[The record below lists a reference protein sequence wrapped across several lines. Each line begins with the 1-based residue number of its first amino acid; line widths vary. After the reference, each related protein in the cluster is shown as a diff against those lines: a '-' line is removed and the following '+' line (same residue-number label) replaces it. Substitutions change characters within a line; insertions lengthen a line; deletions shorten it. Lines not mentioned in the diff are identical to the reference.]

1 MSCEPL
7 LHLAP
12 LAGRGRRVA
21 PGEGESLRF
30 ECAENPPHPTLSPQG
45 GEREKKMHGTREDDN
60 MAQAVTSEVPKEA
73 SSTVVAQQSAMLNAL
88 PFSDTADFDDAS
100 RGFLGTL
107 ENARIANAQGRVVW
121 SLEPYGFLSDETAPA
136 TVNPSLWRQSR
147 LNMQH
152 GLFEGVPGVYQ
163 VRGLDIANMTLLE
176 GERGVIVVD
185 TLTSIEGARAAME
198 LYFAHR
204 GQRPVIAVIFTHTHT
219 DHWGGARGVLDDQT
233 LASGQVPIIAP
244 NLFMEHAVSENI
256 IAGPA
261 MLRRAQYQF
270 GPFLAKGP
278 RGQVDCGLGKSM
290 AVGSVALLRPTDLI
304 METGD
309 KRTIDGLEFEF
320 QMAPNS
326 EAPAEM
332 HFFVPRYKLLNL
344 AENCTHNF
352 HNLLPFRG
360 ADVRDALAWS
370 KYLGEA
376 LQMWG
381 GKADA
386 MCGQHHWPVW
396 GKQRIDTMIRQ
407 QRDLYK
413 FAHDETIRLMNHGL
427 TATEIAETIKLPAS
441 LEGAWHGRGYY
452 GHIRHNVKAIYQK
465 YLGWYDANP
474 VHLDPLP
481 PVESGKKYVEYMGG
495 AAAILERAKKDF
507 ALGEFRFVAQA
518 VSYLVF
524 AEPDNQ
530 AARALL
536 ADTFE
541 QLGYGAE
548 SATWRNAYLFGAQE
562 LRQGMPKAPARPPVP
577 RETLAALRTGQL
589 WDVLGVRLNG
599 PNAEGK
605 HIVLNWS
612 FTDTKENFVLTLENC
627 ALTYVEGAQAATA
640 DASFSL
646 PRTVLDEVISSQ
658 TSFPEAVAKGN
669 IKYTGNAT
677 RLAELMKL
685 MDEFPRM
692 FEIVEPRRVALN

>member
-1 MSCEPL
+1 MSE
-7 LHLAP
+7 A
-12 LAGRGRRVA
+12 A
-21 PGEGESLRF
+21 
-30 ECAENPPHPTLSPQG
+30 
-45 GEREKKMHGTREDDN
+45 
-60 MAQAVTSEVPKEA
+60 TSEVKETPKEA
-73 SSTVVAQQSAMLNAL
+73 SASVVAQNAAMLKAL
-88 PFSDTADFDDAS
+88 PFSDTRDFDDAS
-100 RGFLGTL
+100 RGFLGTID
-107 ENARIANAQGRVVW
+107 NAKIMSESGRVVW
-121 SLEPYGFLSDETAPA
+121 SLEPYGFLADEKAPA

-147 LNMQH
+147 LNMHH
-152 GLFEGVPGVYQ
+152 GLFEVVPGVYQ
-163 VRGLDIANMTLLE
+163 VRGLDIANMTLIE
-176 GERGVIVVD
+176 GNSGVIVLD
-185 TLTSIEGARAAME
+185 TLTSIEGARAAMQ
-198 LYFAHR
+198 LYFKHR
-204 GQRPVIAVIFTHTHT
+204 GKRPVTAVIFSHTHT
-219 DHWGGARGVLDDQT
+219 DHWGGARGVLDDAT
-233 LASGQVPIIAP
+233 LASGKVPIIAP

-270 GPFLAKGP
+270 GPLLAKGV
-278 RGQVDCGLGKSM
+278 RGQIDCGLGKSM
-290 AVGSVALLRPTDLI
+290 AAGAVALLRPTDLI

-309 KRTIDGLEFEF
+309 RRTIDGVEFEF

-332 HFFVPRYKLLNL
+332 HFFIPRYKVLNL

-396 GKQRIDTMIRQ
+396 GRERIDTMIRQ

-413 FAHDETIRLMNHGL
+413 FAHDQTIRLMNHGL
-427 TATEIAETIKLPAS
+427 TAAEIAETIKLPAS

-474 VHLDPLP
+474 VNLDPLP

-495 AAAILERAKKDF
+495 ADAILARARKDF
-507 ALGEFRFVAQA
+507 AKGEFRFVAQA
-518 VSYLVF
+518 VSHLVF

-530 AARALL
+530 AARAML

-541 QLGYGAE
+541 QLGYAAE
-548 SATWRNAYLFGAQE
+548 SSTWRNAYLFGAQE
-562 LRQGMPKAPARPPVP
+562 LRHGMPKTPGRPPMA
-577 RETLAALRTGQL
+577 RETLAALRTEQL

-599 PNAEGK
+599 AKAEGK
-605 HIVLNWS
+605 HIVLNWK
-612 FTDTKENFVLTLENC
+612 FTDTGESFALTLENC
-627 ALTYVEGAQAATA
+627 ALTYAEGVQAENA
-640 DASFSL
+640 DAGFTLERSTF
-646 PRTVLDEVISSQ
+646 DEVIAKQ
-658 TSFPEAVAKGN
+658 TSFPEAVGVGKIKVAGN
-669 IKYTGNAT
+669 PV
-677 RLAELMKL
+677 RLAELMAL

-692 FEIVEPRRVALN
+692 FEIVEPKRTVVS

>member
-1 MSCEPL
+1 MTQ
-7 LHLAP
+7 A
-12 LAGRGRRVA
+12 A
-21 PGEGESLRF
+21 
-30 ECAENPPHPTLSPQG
+30 AE
-45 GEREKKMHGTREDDN
+45 
-60 MAQAVTSEVPKEA
+60 APKESPKDA
-73 SSTVVAQQSAMLNAL
+73 SAAVIAQHAATLKAL
-88 PFSDTADFDDAS
+88 PFSDTRDFDDAA
-100 RGFLGTL
+100 RGFLGTV
-107 ENARIANAQGRVVW
+107 ENAKITSPQGRTVW
-121 SLEPYGFLSDETAPA
+121 SLEAYGFLSAEEAPP
-136 TVNPSLWRQSR
+136 TVDPSLWRQSR

-152 GLFEGVPGVYQ
+152 GLFEVVPGVYQ
-163 VRGLDIANMTLLE
+163 VRGLDIANMTLIE
-176 GERGVIVVD
+176 GDTGVIVLD

-198 LYFAHR
+198 LYFKHR
-204 GQRPVIAVIFTHTHT
+204 GRRPVAAVIFSHTHT
-219 DHWGGARGVLDDQT
+219 DHWGGARGVLEEDL
-233 LASGQVPIIAP
+233 LASGKVPIIAP

-290 AVGSVALLRPTDLI
+290 AAGSVALLRPTDLI
-304 METGD
+304 MATGD
-309 KRTIDGLEFEF
+309 MRTIDGVEFEF

-332 HFFVPRYKLLNL
+332 HLYAPRYKLLNL

-370 KYLGEA
+370 KYLNEA
-376 LQMWG
+376 LKMWG
-381 GKADA
+381 GKAEA

-396 GKQRIDTMIRQ
+396 GRERIDTMIRQ

-413 FAHDETIRLMNHGL
+413 FAHDQTVRLMNHGL
-427 TATEIAETIKLPAS
+427 TASEIAENIRLPKT
-441 LEGAWHGRGYY
+441 LEGAWHTRGYY

-481 PVESGKKYVEYMGG
+481 PVESGRKYVEYMGG
-495 AAAILERAKKDF
+495 SEAILARAAKDF
-507 ALGEFRFVAQA
+507 ARGEFRFVAQA
-518 VSYLVF
+518 VSHLVF

-530 AARALL
+530 AARAML

-541 QLGYGAE
+541 QLGYASE
-548 SATWRNAYLFGAQE
+548 SSTWRIAYLFGAQE
-562 LRQGMPKAPARPPVP
+562 LRQGMPKVPPRSTMP
-577 RETLAALRTGQL
+577 RETLAALRTEQL

-599 PNAEGK
+599 PKAEGK

-612 FTDTKENFVLTLENC
+612 FSDTGETFALNLENS
-627 ALTYVEGAQAATA
+627 ALTYTEGVKAANA
-640 DASFSL
+640 DASFTLARS
-646 PRTVLDEVISSQ
+646 TLDEVIAKL
-658 TSFPEAVAKGN
+658 TSFPEAVAAGKVKLSGN
-669 IKYTGNAT
+669 PMK
-677 RLAELMKL
+677 LAELMGL

-692 FEIVEPRRVALN
+692 FEIVAPKRAVVG

>member
-1 MSCEPL
+1 MTQAGGSE
-7 LHLAP
+7 AP
-12 LAGRGRRVA
+12 KDASSSV
-21 PGEGESLRF
+21 
-30 ECAENPPHPTLSPQG
+30 
-45 GEREKKMHGTREDDN
+45 
-60 MAQAVTSEVPKEA
+60 MAQHE
-73 SSTVVAQQSAMLNAL
+73 AMLQAL
-88 PFSDTADFDDAS
+88 PFADTADFDDAA
-100 RGFLGTL
+100 RGFIGSIDHAT
-107 ENARIANAQGRVVW
+107 ISSAQGRVVW
-121 SLEPYGFLSDETAPA
+121 SLEPYGFLADTEAPA

-152 GLFEGVPGVYQ
+152 GLFEVVPGVYQ
-163 VRGLDIANMTLLE
+163 VRGLDIANMTLIE

-198 LYFAHR
+198 LYVRHR
-204 GQRPVIAVIFTHTHT
+204 GQRPVAAVIFTHTHT
-219 DHWGGARGVLDDQT
+219 DHWGGARGVLDEDA
-233 LASGQVPIIAP
+233 LAGGRVPIIAP

-270 GPFLAKGP
+270 GPFLAKGA

-290 AVGSVALLRPTDLI
+290 AAGSVALLRPTDLI
-304 METGD
+304 MATGD
-309 KRTIDGLEFEF
+309 RRVIDGVAFEF

-332 HFFVPRYKLLNL
+332 HFYIPRFGLLNL

-376 LQMWG
+376 LQLWG

-396 GKQRIDTMIRQ
+396 GRERIDTMIRQ

-413 FAHDETIRLMNHGL
+413 FAHDQTIRLMNHGL
-427 TATEIAETIKLPAS
+427 TATEIAETIRLPKS
-441 LEGAWHGRGYY
+441 LEGAWHARGYY

-474 VHLDPLP
+474 VNLDPLP
-481 PVESGKKYVEYMGG
+481 PVEAGRKYVEYMGG
-495 AAAILERAKKDF
+495 SEAILARAKTDF
-507 ALGEFRFVAQA
+507 AKGELRFVAQA
-518 VSYLVF
+518 LSHLVF

-530 AARALL
+530 AARELL
-536 ADTFE
+536 ADTLE
-541 QLGYGAE
+541 QLGYAAE

-562 LRQGMPKAPARPPVP
+562 LRQGMPKAPPRPSMP
-577 RETLAALRTGQL
+577 RETLAALRTEQL

-599 PNAEGK
+599 PKAEGK

-612 FTDTKENFVLTLENC
+612 FTDTQESFVLTLENC
-627 ALTYVEGAQAATA
+627 ALTSIAGVQAPDA
-640 DASFSL
+640 DASFTL
-646 PRTVLDEVISSQ
+646 ARGTLDEVIAKQ
-658 TSFPEAVAKGN
+658 TSFPQAVVAGRIKASGN
-669 IKYTGNAT
+669 PV
-677 RLAELMKL
+677 RLAELMEL

-692 FEIVEPRRVALN
+692 FEIVEPKRTAVT

>member
-1 MSCEPL
+1 MTQT
-7 LHLAP
+7 
-12 LAGRGRRVA
+12 G
-21 PGEGESLRF
+21 
-30 ECAENPPHPTLSPQG
+30 
-45 GEREKKMHGTREDDN
+45 
-60 MAQAVTSEVPKEA
+60 TSETPKDA
-73 SSTVVAQQSAMLNAL
+73 SAPVIAQHAATLKTL
-88 PFSDTADFDDAS
+88 PFADVRDFDEAA
-100 RGFLGTL
+100 RGFLGTID
-107 ENARIANAQGRVVW
+107 NARIASSQGRVVW
-121 SLEPYGFLSDETAPA
+121 SLEPYGFLSEAEAPT
-136 TVNPSLWRQSR
+136 TVDPSLWRQSR
-147 LNMQH
+147 LNMHH
-152 GLFEGVPGVYQ
+152 GLFEVVPGVYQ
-163 VRGLDIANMTLLE
+163 VRGLDIANMTLIE
-176 GERGVIVVD
+176 GDSGVIVVD

-204 GQRPVIAVIFTHTHT
+204 GKRPVAAVIFTHTHT
-219 DHWGGARGVLDDQT
+219 DHWGGARGVLDDAA
-233 LASGQVPIIAP
+233 LAGGKIPIIAP

-270 GPFLAKGP
+270 GSFLIKGP

-290 AVGSVALLRPTDLI
+290 AAGSVSLLRPTDLI
-304 METGD
+304 IATGD

-332 HFFVPRYKLLNL
+332 HFFIPRYKLLNL

-396 GKQRIDTMIRQ
+396 GHERIDTMIRQ

-413 FAHDETIRLMNHGL
+413 FAHDQTIRLMNHGL

-441 LEGAWHGRGYY
+441 LDGAWHARGYY

-474 VHLDPLP
+474 VNLDPLP
-481 PVESGKKYVEYMGG
+481 PVEAGRKYVEYMGG
-495 AAAILERAKKDF
+495 AAAILDRAAKDF
-507 ALGEFRFVAQA
+507 AKGEFRFVAQA
-518 VSYLVF
+518 VSHLVF
-524 AEPDNQ
+524 ADPGNP

-536 ADTFE
+536 ADTLE
-541 QLGYGAE
+541 QLGYAAE

-562 LRQGMPKAPARPPVP
+562 LRQGMPKAPPRSTMP
-577 RETLAALRTGQL
+577 RETLAALRTEQL

-599 PNAEGK
+599 PKAEGK
-605 HIVLNWS
+605 HIVLNWN
-612 FTDTKENFVLTLENC
+612 FTDTGEIFVLTLENC
-627 ALTYVEGAQAATA
+627 ALTFIAGAQAATA
-640 DASFSL
+640 DASFRL
-646 PRTVLDEVISSQ
+646 PRSVLDEVIAKQ
-658 TSFPEAVAKGN
+658 TSFQDAVESGIVKF
-669 IKYTGNAT
+669 TGNPM
-677 RLAELMKL
+677 RLGELMAL

-692 FEIVEPRRVALN
+692 FEIVEPKRTAVS

>member
-1 MSCEPL
+1 MQ
-7 LHLAP
+7 
-12 LAGRGRRVA
+12 R
-21 PGEGESLRF
+21 
-30 ECAENPPHPTLSPQG
+30 
-45 GEREKKMHGTREDDN
+45 TREDDN
-60 MAQAVTSEVPKEA
+60 MTRTSIGEAPNVAKTEAPKQATA
-73 SSTVVAQQSAMLNAL
+73 SVAALQTAMLNAL

-107 ENARIANAQGRVVW
+107 ENAAITNAQGRVVW
-121 SLEPYGFLSDETAPA
+121 SLEAYGFLSEEKAPA

-152 GLFEGVPGVYQ
+152 GLFEVVPGVYQ
-163 VRGLDIANMTLLE
+163 VRGLDIANMTLVE

-198 LYFAHR
+198 LYFQHR
-204 GQRPVIAVIFTHTHT
+204 GRKPVTAVIFTHTHT
-219 DHWGGARGVLDDQT
+219 DHWGGARGVLDDEM
-233 LASGQVPIIAP
+233 LATGRVPIIAP

-290 AVGSVALLRPTDLI
+290 AAGSVKLLRPSDLI
-304 METGD
+304 MQTGD

-396 GKQRIDTMIRQ
+396 GKARIDTMIRQ

-413 FAHDETIRLMNHGL
+413 FAHDQTIRLMNHGL

-441 LEGAWHGRGYY
+441 LEGAWHARGYY

-495 AAAILERAKKDF
+495 AAAILDRATKDF
-507 ALGEFRFVAQA
+507 ANGEFRFVAQ
-518 VSYLVF
+518 VLSHLVF
-524 AEPDNQ
+524 ADPDNQ
-530 AARALL
+530 PARALL

-541 QLGYGAE
+541 QLGYAAE

-562 LRQGMPKAPARPPVP
+562 LRQGMPKAPARPPMP

-599 PNAEGK
+599 PKAEDK

-612 FTDTKENFVLTLENC
+612 FTDTKESFALTLENC
-627 ALTYVEGAQAATA
+627 ALTYVEGVLAETA
-640 DASFSL
+640 DASFILERS
-646 PRTVLDEVISSQ
+646 VLDEVIAKQ
-658 TSFPEAVAKGN
+658 TSFPEAVATGK
-669 IKYTGNAT
+669 IKFTGNAM
-677 RLAELMKL
+677 RLAELMGL

-692 FEIVEPRRVALN
+692 FEIVEPKRTAVS

>member
-1 MSCEPL
+1 MTQT
-7 LHLAP
+7 
-12 LAGRGRRVA
+12 G
-21 PGEGESLRF
+21 
-30 ECAENPPHPTLSPQG
+30 
-45 GEREKKMHGTREDDN
+45 
-60 MAQAVTSEVPKEA
+60 TSEAPKEA
-73 SSTVVAQQSAMLNAL
+73 SVSVVARHAATLEAL
-88 PFSDTADFDDAS
+88 PFSDTSDFDDAS
-100 RGFLGTL
+100 RGYIGTL
-107 ENARIANAQGRVVW
+107 ENARITSAQGRVVW
-121 SLEPYGFLSDETAPA
+121 SLEAYGFLADAEAPA
-136 TVNPSLWRQSR
+136 TVDPSLWRQSR
-147 LNMQH
+147 LNMNH
-152 GLFEGVPGVYQ
+152 GLFEVVPGVYQ
-163 VRGLDIANMTLLE
+163 VRGLDIANMTLIE

-185 TLTSIEGARAAME
+185 TLTSIEGARAALE
-198 LYFAHR
+198 LYFKHR
-204 GQRPVIAVIFTHTHT
+204 GRRPVAAVIFTHTHT
-219 DHWGGARGVLDDQT
+219 DHWGGARGVLEEDI
-233 LASGQVPIIAP
+233 LASGRVPIIAP

-290 AVGSVALLRPTDLI
+290 AAGSIALLRPSDLI
-304 METGD
+304 MATGD

-332 HFFVPRYKLLNL
+332 HFFVPHYQLLNL

-381 GKADA
+381 GKAQA

-396 GKQRIDTMIRQ
+396 GVERIDTVIRQ

-413 FAHDETIRLMNHGL
+413 FAHDQTIRLMNHGL
-427 TATEIAETIKLPAS
+427 TAPEIAETIRLPAS
-441 LEGAWHGRGYY
+441 LDGAWHARGYY

-474 VHLDPLP
+474 VNLDPLP
-481 PVESGKKYVEYMGG
+481 PVDAGKKYVEYMGG
-495 AAAILERAKKDF
+495 ADAILERAWKDF
-507 ALGEFRFVAQA
+507 AKGEFRFVAQA
-518 VSYLVF
+518 VSHLVF
-524 AEPDNQ
+524 ADPDHQ

-541 QLGYGAE
+541 QLGYAAE

-562 LRQGMPKAPARPPVP
+562 LRQGMPKAPPRPPMP
-577 RETLAALRTGQL
+577 RETLAALRTEQL
-589 WDVLGVRLNG
+589 WDVLGIRLNG
-599 PNAEGK
+599 PKAEGK
-605 HIVLNWS
+605 HIVLNWT
-612 FTDTKENFVLTLENC
+612 FTDTGESFVLTLENC
-627 ALTYVEGAQAATA
+627 ALTYVAGAQSATA
-640 DASFSL
+640 DASFAL
-646 PRTVLDEVISSQ
+646 ARGTLDEVIAKQ
-658 TSFPEAVAKGN
+658 TSFPEAIGSGKIKASGN
-669 IKYTGNAT
+669 PMQ
-677 RLAELMKL
+677 LAELMAL

-692 FEIVEPRRVALN
+692 FEIVEPKRTVVS

>member
-1 MSCEPL
+1 MNQTGTDNTAKDASASV
-7 LHLAP
+7 LAQH
-12 LAGRGRRVA
+12 A
-21 PGEGESLRF
+21 
-30 ECAENPPHPTLSPQG
+30 
-45 GEREKKMHGTREDDN
+45 
-60 MAQAVTSEVPKEA
+60 
-73 SSTVVAQQSAMLNAL
+73 AMRKAL
-88 PFSDTADFDDAS
+88 PFSDTADFDDAA

-107 ENARIANAQGRVVW
+107 EHAKLSNAQGRVVW
-121 SLEPYGFLSDETAPA
+121 SLEPYGFLADEKAPA

-147 LNMQH
+147 LNMNH
-152 GLFEGVPGVYQ
+152 GIFEVVAGVYQ
-163 VRGLDIANMTLLE
+163 VRGLDIANMTLIE
-176 GERGVIVVD
+176 GDSGVIVVD

-198 LYFAHR
+198 LYFRHR
-204 GQRPVIAVIFTHTHT
+204 GNRPVTAVIFTHTHT
-219 DHWGGARGVLDDQT
+219 DHWGGARGVLDDET
-233 LASGQVPIIAP
+233 LASGRVPIIAP

-290 AVGSVALLRPTDLI
+290 AAGAVALLRPTDLI
-304 METGD
+304 IATGD
-309 KRTIDGLEFEF
+309 KRRIDGVEFEF

-370 KYLGEA
+370 KYLNEA

-381 GKADA
+381 GKSDA

-396 GKQRIDTMIRQ
+396 GSDRIDRMIRQ

-413 FAHDETIRLMNHGL
+413 FAHDQTIRLMNHGL
-427 TATEIAETIKLPAS
+427 TASEIAETIKLPAS

-474 VHLDPLP
+474 VNLDPLP
-481 PVESGKKYVEYMGG
+481 PVEGGKKYVEYMGG
-495 AAAILERAKKDF
+495 ADAILARARADF
-507 ALGEFRFVAQA
+507 AKGEFRFVAQA
-518 VSYLVF
+518 LSHLVF

-530 AARALL
+530 SARALL

-541 QLGYGAE
+541 QLGYAAE

-562 LRQGMPKAPARPPVP
+562 LRQGMPKAPPRPPMP
-577 RETLAALRTGQL
+577 RETLAALRTQQL

-599 PNAEGK
+599 PKAEGK

-612 FTDTKENFVLTLENC
+612 FTDTGETFVLTLENC
-627 ALTYVEGAQAATA
+627 ALTYVEGAQVAAA
-640 DASFSL
+640 DASFTL
-646 PRTVLDEVISSQ
+646 ARATLDEVVAKQ
-658 TSFPEAVAKGN
+658 MSFPEAVAASK
-669 IKYTGNAT
+669 IKFTGNAM
-677 RLAELMKL
+677 RLAELMAL

-692 FEIVEPRRVALN
+692 FEIVEPKLGVVS

>member
-1 MSCEPL
+1 MTQAANSES
-7 LHLAP
+7 HAAAP
-12 LAGRGRRVA
+12 
-21 PGEGESLRF
+21 
-30 ECAENPPHPTLSPQG
+30 
-45 GEREKKMHGTREDDN
+45 K
-60 MAQAVTSEVPKEA
+60 QAMPSVI
-73 SSTVVAQQSAMLNAL
+73 AQQAATLDRL

-107 ENARIANAQGRVVW
+107 ENAAITNAQGRVVW
-121 SLEPYGFLSDETAPA
+121 SLEAYRFLTEEKAPA

-147 LNMQH
+147 LNMHH
-152 GLFEGVPGVYQ
+152 GLFEVVPGVYQ
-163 VRGLDIANMTLLE
+163 VRGLDIANMTLIE

-198 LYFAHR
+198 LYFQHR
-204 GQRPVIAVIFTHTHT
+204 GRRPVTAVVFTHTHT
-219 DHWGGARGVLDDQT
+219 DHWGGAHGVLDGET
-233 LASGQVPIIAP
+233 LARGEVPIVAP
-244 NLFMEHAVSENI
+244 NLFMEYAVSENI

-290 AVGSVALLRPTDLI
+290 AAGSVKLLRPSDLI

-309 KRTIDGLEFEF
+309 KRVIDGVEFEF

-332 HFFVPRYKLLNL
+332 HFFVPRYRLLNL

-413 FAHDETIRLMNHGL
+413 FAHDQTIRLMNHGL
-427 TATEIAETIKLPAS
+427 TATEIAETIKLPTS
-441 LEGAWHGRGYY
+441 LEGAWHARGYY

-495 AAAILERAKKDF
+495 AAAILERAAKDF
-507 ALGEFRFVAQA
+507 ANGEFRFVAQ
-518 VSYLVF
+518 VLSHLVF
-524 AEPDNQ
+524 AEPDNH

-541 QLGYGAE
+541 QLGYAAE

-562 LRQGMPKAPARPPVP
+562 LRQGMPKAPPRPPMP

-599 PNAEGK
+599 PKAEGK

-612 FTDTKENFVLTLENC
+612 FTDTVENFVLTLENC
-627 ALTYVEGAQAATA
+627 ALTYVEAAQASTA
-640 DASFSL
+640 DASFTLARSA
-646 PRTVLDEVISSQ
+646 LDELIAKQ
-658 TSFPEAVAKGN
+658 TSFPEAVAAGK
-669 IKYTGNAT
+669 IKFTGNAMS
-677 RLAELMKL
+677 LAELMGL

-692 FEIVEPRRVALN
+692 FEIVEPKRIAVT